1 LERQQDHESGSKLQD
16 VTEAARLHLSKGE
29 FREFEELLAEYK
41 DTFAV
46 NNEDHGL
53 TNKLYHLI
61 DTGDTQPIRQS
72 PRRLPLAKQAEV
84 SEMLDDMQRRGVIEE
99 SDSPW

>member
-1 LERQQDHESGSKLQD
+1 MGEPQARDSSSKLHNI
-16 VTEAARLHLSKGE
+16 TEAVGPHVSNEKFKDL
-29 FREFEELLAEYK
+29 EELLNKYE

-46 NNEDHGL
+46 GSEDYGR
-53 TNKLYHLI
+53 TKKVYRRI
-61 DTGDTQPIRQS
+61 DTGDARQIRQI

-99 SDSPW
+99 SDSS